1 MANDRGLARG
11 APQRARVGRM
21 LVVMVMSFALQ
32 AGQLAAASDACDD
45 FKADIAEQYKR
56 DQLINQSLVK
66 QSKDQ
71 LTNALNCLQQ
81 VKKILA
87 VAIDPTSFDWVEAA
101 AEKLV
106 DYIAGRA
113 CRVVVQTVNEQV
125 IDPINGA
132 IGNVNNLTKEY
143 NDYINGVAGKINAE
157 VGTPV
162 VTTGGSQAGS
172 SLLNGGTGGSGDAS
186 PGAATQAASRRSATS
201 AAPVTGSGIWNS
213 LSCAFGAGSNCK

>member
-1 MANDRGLARG
+1 MASDRSAARG
-11 APQRARVGRM
+11 AAQRMRLGR
-21 LVVMVMSFALQ
+21 LAVVMVFSFALQ
-32 AGQLAAASDACDD
+32 AGQLAVAGDACDD
-45 FKADIAEQYKR
+45 FKADVAEQYKR

-106 DYIAGRA
+106 AYVAARA
-113 CRVVVQTVNEQV
+113 CRVVVETVNEKV
-125 IDPINGA
+125 IDPMNGA
-132 IGNVNNLTKEY
+132 IGNVNNLTQEY
-143 NDYINGVAGKINAE
+143 NNYINGVAGKINSE

-162 VTTGGSQAGS
+162 VTTGGTQAGS
-172 SLLNGGTGGSGDAS
+172 SLVS
-186 PGAATQAASRRSATS
+186 GAAEGSAVVTPQAAARRSATS
-201 AAPVTGSGIWNS
+201 AAPATSGGIWNS
-213 LSCAFGAGSNCK
+213 LGCAFGAGSNCK